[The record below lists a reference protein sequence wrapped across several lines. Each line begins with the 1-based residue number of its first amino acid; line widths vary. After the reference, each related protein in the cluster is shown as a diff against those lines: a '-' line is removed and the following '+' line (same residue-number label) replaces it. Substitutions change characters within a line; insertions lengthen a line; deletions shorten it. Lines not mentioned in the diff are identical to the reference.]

1 MEKAKETIQ
10 KIASDVKDATDRFSG
25 KHTEEL
31 VTEYTELFTKIA
43 IGLHEDSESVKREAN
58 QIRTKQDEGIEA
70 LRKLDARIS
79 HMETLLEEHKQVSTQ
94 SLLELKRD
102 MSILKEKQL
111 WFEDATAKEY
121 RFSICAFAISLAA
134 FLGVV
139 WVII

>member
-43 IGLHEDSESVKREAN
+43 IGLHEDSESVKKEAD

-94 SLLELKRD
+94 SLLELKREI
-102 MSILKEKQL
+102 SVLKEKEL
-111 WFEDATAKEY
+111 WLEDRLVKE
-121 RFSICAFAISLAA
+121 RAFSRYALVISFTA
-134 FLGVV
+134 FLGVI

>member
-43 IGLHEDSESVKREAN
+43 IGLHEDSESVKKEAD

-70 LRKLDARIS
+70 LLKLDARIS
-79 HMETLLEEHKQVSTQ
+79 HMEILIEEHKQVSTQ

-102 MSILKEKQL
+102 ISVLKEKEL
-111 WFEDATAKEY
+111 WLENRLAKE
-121 RFSICAFAISLAA
+121 RAFSRYALAISLAA
-134 FLGVV
+134 FFGVV

>member
-10 KIASDVKDATDRFSG
+10 KLASDVKDATDRFSG

-31 VTEYTELFTKIA
+31 VTEYTELFTKIV
-43 IGLHEDSESVKREAN
+43 IGLHEDSESLKREAD

-94 SLLELKRD
+94 SLLELKREI
-102 MSILKEKQL
+102 SVLKEKEL
-111 WFEDATAKEY
+111 WLEDRLVKE
-121 RFSICAFAISLAA
+121 RAFSRYALVISFTA
-134 FLGVV
+134 FLGVI

>member
-43 IGLHEDSESVKREAN
+43 IGLHEDSESVKKEAD

-70 LRKLDARIS
+70 LLKLDARIS
-79 HMETLLEEHKQVSTQ
+79 HMETLLEEHKTTFTQ

-102 MSILKEKQL
+102 ISVLKEKEL
-111 WFEDATAKEY
+111 WLEDRLVKE
-121 RFSICAFAISLAA
+121 RAFSRYALVISFTA
-134 FLGVV
+134 FLGVI

>member
-43 IGLHEDSESVKREAN
+43 IGLHEDSESVKREAD

-70 LRKLDARIS
+70 LRKLDIRIS

-102 MSILKEKQL
+102 ISILKEKQL

-121 RFSICAFAISLAA
+121 RLSL
-134 FLGVV
+134 
-139 WVII
+139 IHI

>member
-31 VTEYTELFTKIA
+31 VTEYTELFTKIV
-43 IGLHEDSESVKREAN
+43 IGLHEDSESVKREAD

-70 LRKLDARIS
+70 LQKLHARIS
-79 HMETLLEEHKQVSTQ
+79 HMETLLEEHKTTFTQ

-102 MSILKEKQL
+102 ISVLKEKEL
-111 WFEDATAKEY
+111 WLENRLAKE
-121 RFSICAFAISLAA
+121 RAFSRYALAISLAA
-134 FLGVV
+134 FFGVV

>member
-43 IGLHEDSESVKREAN
+43 IGLHEDSEFVKKEAD

-70 LRKLDARIS
+70 LLKLDARIS
-79 HMETLLEEHKQVSTQ
+79 HMETLLEEHKTTFTQ

-102 MSILKEKQL
+102 ISVLKEKEL
-111 WFEDATAKEY
+111 WLEDRLAKE
-121 RFSICAFAISLAA
+121 RAFSRYALAISLAA

>member
-31 VTEYTELFTKIA
+31 VTEYTELFTKIV
-43 IGLHEDSESVKREAN
+43 IGLHEDSESLKREAD

-94 SLLELKRD
+94 SLLELKREI
-102 MSILKEKQL
+102 SVLKEKEL
-111 WFEDATAKEY
+111 WLEDRLVKE
-121 RFSICAFAISLAA
+121 RAFSRYALAILLAA
-134 FLGVV
+134 FLGVI

>member
-43 IGLHEDSESVKREAN
+43 IGLHEDSESVKREAD
-58 QIRTKQDEGIEA
+58 QIRKKQEEGIEA
-70 LRKLDARIS
+70 LLKLDARIS
-79 HMETLLEEHKQVSTQ
+79 HMETLLEEHKQASTQ

-102 MSILKEKQL
+102 MSVLKEKEL
-111 WFEDATAKEY
+111 WLEDRLAKE
-121 RFSICAFAISLAA
+121 RAFSRYALAISLAA
-134 FLGVV
+134 FLGVL

>member
-25 KHTEEL
+25 KQTEEL

-43 IGLHEDSESVKREAN
+43 IGLHEDSESVKGEAD

-70 LRKLDARIS
+70 LLKLHARIS
-79 HMETLLEEHKQVSTQ
+79 HMETSLEEHKTTFTQ

-102 MSILKEKQL
+102 ISVLKEKEL
-111 WFEDATAKEY
+111 WLEDRLAKE
-121 RFSICAFAISLAA
+121 REKVL
-134 FLGVV
+134 L
-139 WVII
+139 

>member
-43 IGLHEDSESVKREAN
+43 IGLHEDSESVKKEAD

-70 LRKLDARIS
+70 LQKLHARIS
-79 HMETLLEEHKQVSTQ
+79 HMETLLEEHKTTFTQ
-94 SLLELKRD
+94 SLLGLKRD
-102 MSILKEKQL
+102 ISVLKEKEL
-111 WFEDATAKEY
+111 WLEDRLAKE
-121 RFSICAFAISLAA
+121 RAFSRYALAISLAA

>member
-43 IGLHEDSESVKREAN
+43 IGLHEDSESVKKEAD
-58 QIRTKQDEGIEA
+58 QIRLKQDEGIEA

-94 SLLELKRD
+94 SLLELKREI
-102 MSILKEKQL
+102 SVLKEKEL
-111 WFEDATAKEY
+111 WLEDRLAKE
-121 RFSICAFAISLAA
+121 RAFFRYALAISLAA
-134 FLGVV
+134 FLGVL

>member
-1 MEKAKETIQ
+1 MERAKETIQ

-43 IGLHEDSESVKREAN
+43 IGLHEDSESVKKEAD
-58 QIRTKQDEGIEA
+58 QIRLKQDEGIEA
-70 LRKLDARIS
+70 LLKLDARIS
-79 HMETLLEEHKQVSTQ
+79 HMETLLEEHKTTFTQ

-102 MSILKEKQL
+102 ISVLKEKEL
-111 WFEDATAKEY
+111 WLEDRLAKERALSRY
-121 RFSICAFAISLAA
+121 ALAISFAA
-134 FLGVV
+134 FLGVI

>member
-10 KIASDVKDATDRFSG
+10 KLASDVKDATDRFSG

-43 IGLHEDSESVKREAN
+43 IGLHEDSESVKKEAD

-79 HMETLLEEHKQVSTQ
+79 HMETLLEEHKTTFTQ

-102 MSILKEKQL
+102 ISVLKEKEL
-111 WFEDATAKEY
+111 WLEDRLAKE
-121 RFSICAFAISLAA
+121 RAFSRYALAISLAA
-134 FLGVV
+134 FFGVV

>member
-43 IGLHEDSESVKREAN
+43 IGLHEDSESVKKEAN

-79 HMETLLEEHKQVSTQ
+79 HMETLLEEHKTTFTQ

-102 MSILKEKQL
+102 ISVLKEKEL
-111 WFEDATAKEY
+111 WLEDRLAKE
-121 RFSICAFAISLAA
+121 RAFSRYALAISFAA
-134 FLGVV
+134 FLGVI

>member
-43 IGLHEDSESVKREAN
+43 IGLHEDSESVKKEAD

-94 SLLELKRD
+94 SLLELKREI
-102 MSILKEKQL
+102 SVLKEKEL
-111 WFEDATAKEY
+111 WLEDRLAKE
-121 RFSICAFAISLAA
+121 RAFSRYALAISLAA
-134 FLGVV
+134 FLGVL

>member
-10 KIASDVKDATDRFSG
+10 KLASDVKDATDRFSG

-43 IGLHEDSESVKREAN
+43 IGLHEDSESVKREAD
-58 QIRTKQDEGIEA
+58 QIRKKQEEGIEA
-70 LRKLDARIS
+70 LLKLDARIS

-94 SLLELKRD
+94 SLLELKREI
-102 MSILKEKQL
+102 SVLKEKEL
-111 WFEDATAKEY
+111 WLEDRLAKE
-121 RFSICAFAISLAA
+121 RAFSRYALAISLAA
-134 FLGVV
+134 FLGVL